1 MVYPYQNNT
10 FFQTARYPR
19 LPVTPFPKN
28 QSCPIDLFNS
38 TEPDYS
44 KMTLREELEYRL
56 NDMKRQQQ
64 EKEEESLFSKFT
76 ADINDKLTAAE
87 NYSTEIYE
95 NYFGP
100 RNAFNRYKHSCTMP
114 NVVYNL
120 ISSQRTAPANKIIT
134 TKNPIADKMLS
145 TAIATIFPQGEKA
158 VNAINKMYQGGNL
171 AASLQN
177 SLQEAG
183 CLNLFTHTNK
193 GEYNENNF

>member
-19 LPVTPFPKN
+19 LPVTPFHEN

-64 EKEEESLFSKFT
+64 KKEEETIFSKFT

-87 NYSTEIYE
+87 NCSTEIYE

-100 RNAFNRYKHSCTMP
+100 RNAFNRYKHSCTIP

-120 ISSQRTAPANKIIT
+120 ISSQRTAPANKVIT

-145 TAIATIFPQGEKA
+145 IAIATIFPQGEKA
-158 VNAINKMYQGGNL
+158 INAINKMYQGGNL

>member
-1 MVYPYQNNT
+1 
-10 FFQTARYPR
+10 
-19 LPVTPFPKN
+19 
-28 QSCPIDLFNS
+28 
-38 TEPDYS
+38 
-44 KMTLREELEYRL
+44 
-56 NDMKRQQQ
+56 
-64 EKEEESLFSKFT
+64 
-76 ADINDKLTAAE
+76 
-87 NYSTEIYE
+87 
-95 NYFGP
+95 
-100 RNAFNRYKHSCTMP
+100 MP

-158 VNAINKMYQGGNL
+158 INAINKMYQGGNL

-183 CLNLFTHTNK
+183 CLNLFAHTNK